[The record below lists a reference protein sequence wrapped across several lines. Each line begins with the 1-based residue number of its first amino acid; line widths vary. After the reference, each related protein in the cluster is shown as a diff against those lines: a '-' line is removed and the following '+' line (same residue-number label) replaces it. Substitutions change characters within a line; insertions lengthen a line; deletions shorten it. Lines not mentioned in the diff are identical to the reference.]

1 MQKCNA
7 QTQAVHLQVREP
19 SSRATARHAG
29 RAEAAAAS
37 CWVVNGVIEC
47 VPAWWSSI
55 VIISAASTYVYS
67 ISIM

>member
-1 MQKCNA
+1 MQKCNNA
-7 QTQAVHLQVREP
+7 QTQAVHLEVREP

-47 VPAWWSSI
+47 VPA
-55 VIISAASTYVYS
+55 
-67 ISIM
+67 